1 LPGIVG
7 DRDLNRRRKGKKGGN
22 VHSLKKK
29 ERGTK
34 MEIRPNLYR
43 KAAFL
48 YDFDHREIV
57 KDDIPFYLEYAAKYP
72 REILDVVKN
81 DTKDDEAK

>member
-1 LPGIVG
+1 
-7 DRDLNRRRKGKKGGN
+7 
-22 VHSLKKK
+22 
-29 ERGTK
+29 